1 MTCLICFE
9 DAPIHKTCVP
19 GCGQGVCRE
28 CFNGMLHAGR
38 TLACPQ
44 CRSKWTRTPV
54 RNTRNAQPRR
64 RQPRQ
69 RQARRSLIE
78 QRRTEQRTRD
88 ERIAYLS
95 DRIQTMVAE
104 LEELNA
110 QKAEEARR
118 VAQNFINLASS
129 SDEDTTIGYETE
141 EELERIYGLEVDVS
155 FAIV

>member
-1 MTCLICFE
+1 M
-9 DAPIHKTCVP
+9 
-19 GCGQGVCRE
+19 
-28 CFNGMLHAGR
+28 
-38 TLACPQ
+38 
-44 CRSKWTRTPV
+44 